1 MQMCSNC
8 LMVIHANSADM
19 SLHIYFNIIYQTVG
33 WLKAREMRTVGK
45 RSGGRS
51 SKAKWPDAVSV
62 SISTAVTGS
71 EEEKFQEKGLEGRQG
86 EGEVHLVTQVMQ
98 REVSCF

>member
-1 MQMCSNC
+1 
-8 LMVIHANSADM
+8 MVIHANSADM
-19 SLHIYFNIIYQTVG
+19 ILHIYFTIIYQTVG
-33 WLKAREMRTVGK
+33 WLKAREMGTVEK

-62 SISTAVTGS
+62 SISTTVTGG
-71 EEEKFQEKGLEGRQG
+71 EEGKFQEKGLEGRQE